1 MVLHLQKFVNF
12 TNEKTLGFIKINEN
26 RRCKKSV
33 FLVKHDF
40 SVVFYFFFFFINDT
54 SDNVLSTVHREQM
67 HTAAATVCARAKL
80 WKHVTLK
87 STANN
92 VCV

>member
-12 TNEKTLGFIKINEN
+12 TNEKTLGFIKINKN
-26 RRCKKSV
+26 RRRKKNV

-40 SVVFYFFFFFINDT
+40 SVVYYFFFINDT

-92 VCV
+92 VYV